1 MGIRGQLTLLVPTV
15 VALALVGLALYAT
28 EEQRRE
34 SLDAMRV
41 RGQQALVAVGITAAV
56 DVAQNDM
63 AALDTLV
70 AHVSQS
76 GLGGDLLELEVLDE
90 TGRVL
95 AHTQPSRFNELRDD
109 EFTKIALA
117 AEEPVWKQE
126 GNTLRIGVP
135 AKSGLRWATVTAT
148 YSLEGHSRAVER
160 FRNRW
165 LTTAF
170 LLFVVVGL
178 TLFLGMDRLVVVPVK
193 ALQHAVRKMGEGK
206 LTTRATPQGPKEIT
220 ELAEVVNG
228 MAQKLAYERENLEA
242 AVKAR
247 TLELQEANERLEKLA
262 VTDGLT
268 GLFNHRRFQESLA
281 FELKRSE
288 RTSRPM
294 SVLMWDV
301 DLFKRVNDQMGHP
314 RGDELLRRLAQVLT
328 ASKRQTD
335 FLARYGGEEFAVLLP
350 ETSKTE
356 AVQVAERMRTAVEQ
370 QLNFEAGK
378 WGQTVTVSGGI
389 ATWPEDGKTA
399 EEVLIAADQ
408 ALYVAKRQG
417 RNRVIQA
424 RAA

>member
-15 VALALVGLALYAT
+15 IAVALVGLAFYAT
-28 EEQRRE
+28 EEQRLE

-41 RGQQALVAVGITAAV
+41 RGQQALVAVGSTAAV
-56 DVAQNDM
+56 DVAQNDV

-70 AHVSQS
+70 AHVAQS

-95 AHTQPSRFNELRDD
+95 AHSVPSKFNEVRDD
-109 EFTKIALA
+109 AFTRVALA
-117 AEEPVWKQE
+117 ADEPVWQQQGKA
-126 GNTLRIGVP
+126 LRIAVP
-135 AKSGLRWATVTAT
+135 AKSGLRWATVFAT
-148 YSLEGHSRAVER
+148 YSLEGHEAALKR

-165 LTTAF
+165 LMMAF
-170 LLFVVVGL
+170 VVWLVVGL
-178 TLFLGMDRLVVVPVK
+178 TLFLGMDRLVVAPVK
-193 ALQHAVRKMGEGK
+193 ALQHGVRKMGEGK
-206 LTTRATPQGPKEIT
+206 LTTRANVQGSKELK

-228 MAQKLAYERENLEA
+228 MAQKLASERDNLEA

-247 TLELQEANERLEKLA
+247 TAELQEAHDRLETLA

-268 GLFNHRRFQESLA
+268 GLFNHRRFQEALA
-281 FELKRSE
+281 AELKRSE
-288 RTSRPM
+288 RSNRPM
-294 SVLMWDV
+294 SLLMWDV
-301 DLFKRVNDQMGHP
+301 DLFKRVNDVMGHP

-328 ASKRQTD
+328 GAKRQTD
-335 FLARYGGEEFAVLLP
+335 LLARYGGEEFAVLLP

-356 AVQVAERMRTAVEQ
+356 AVAVAERMRVAVEQ
-370 QLNFEAGK
+370 QLNFETAK